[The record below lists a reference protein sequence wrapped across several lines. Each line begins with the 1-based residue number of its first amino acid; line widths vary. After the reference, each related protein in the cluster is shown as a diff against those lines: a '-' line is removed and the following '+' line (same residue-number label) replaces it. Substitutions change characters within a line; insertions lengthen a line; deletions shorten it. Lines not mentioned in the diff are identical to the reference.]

1 MSANSLLSEDNDL
14 YNPFI
19 PPTLALLRRISDL
32 IRFRMRNVTKK
43 TPNDIGNGKMKI
55 TVSPIPK

>member
-1 MSANSLLSEDNDL
+1 MSANSLLNEDNDL

-32 IRFRMRNVTKK
+32 MIRTTNVTKK